1 MQIYNEQTK
10 QIETFKPIKN
20 GEIKMYVCGPTV
32 YSDIHIGNARP
43 IIFFDFVN
51 KVFQKN
57 GYNVVYVSN
66 VTDVDDKIINRANE
80 QGISEQELV
89 QINMEA
95 FSGVLNKLGVSYT
108 HQPRVMET
116 MDQIIDFIDQLVKT
130 EVAYVI
136 DGDVYFDVSKVEDY
150 GIVSNLNIEQ
160 NQEASRIEQNT
171 KKRNPNDFTL
181 WKATTQGINWESPWS
196 HGRPG
201 WHTECV
207 VMIRDLLGD
216 KIDIHGGGIDL
227 QFPHHENENA
237 QSMACS
243 GPLANYWMH
252 NGLIRDKIGR
262 KMSKSLGNTFLA
274 KDFINEYSSNI
285 LRLVMFQTN
294 YRQPINLTDE
304 FIDSTKTIDNK
315 FYDYAQRRTTLDMD
329 FALGETLT
337 IVNKDFDA
345 PNLITYLL
353 QVIKDDSIES
363 QKIFNSGIYLLG
375 LEYQVDEIPAS
386 IKELINQREE
396 SKKAKDYQR
405 ADAIRD
411 EIESQGYI
419 LKDTREGTLCMKAKN
434 K

>member
-10 QIETFKPIKN
+10 QFETFKPLKN

-43 IIFFDFVN
+43 IIFFDFVS

-95 FSGVLNKLGVSYT
+95 FSDVLNKLGVSYT

-116 MDQIIDFIDQLVKT
+116 MDQIIDFIDHLVKA

-181 WKATTQGINWESPWS
+181 WKETAQGINWESTWS

-252 NGLIRDKIGR
+252 NGFININNE

-375 LEYQVDEIPAS
+375 LEYQVDEIPAL